1 MIRLDIFITQQQKSI
16 LNALKKRDGVPVA
29 EQVRRAID
37 IYIREKKNDY
47 NKHDLESTKESS

>member
-37 IYIREKKNDY
+37 IYIREKKNDH
-47 NKHDLESTKESS
+47 NKHDLESTKECS